1 MTGIIILGSLKYDT
15 CHIDINPALVNIYF
29 GPDMPNPIE
38 FTDMDGIIRYL
49 TCSMA
54 IHLSSF
60 VMQTLNIHSCRLLH
74 HHF

>member
-15 CHIDINPALVNIYF
+15 CHINPALVNIYF

-49 TCSMA
+49 ICGME
-54 IHLSSF
+54 IH
-60 VMQTLNIHSCRLLH
+60 
-74 HHF
+74 